1 MSEEN
6 PIVPESED
14 ETDIETPDS
23 VETVDESKQSLEDE
37 NKGVRR
43 TVTRRKRNK
52 LKSKT
57 IVVDGLPSMS
67 FVMGGEHAKWL
78 IPACFVAMILISVYG
93 GMVSWNL
100 QYAEPDSTFDGTS
113 REYHDCIM
121 INFKYGSRNSTD
133 HDPYHPDNVE
143 CAEKQGL
150 DPNWSELEYQQWL
163 DDLLSGLTVADDG
176 NHS

>member
-1 MSEEN
+1 METGGLTMSEEN

-37 NKGVRR
+37 NKGARR

-57 IVVDGLPSMS
+57 IVVDELPSMS

-93 GMVSWNL
+93 GMV
-100 QYAEPDSTFDGTS
+100 
-113 REYHDCIM
+113 
-121 INFKYGSRNSTD
+121 
-133 HDPYHPDNVE
+133 
-143 CAEKQGL
+143 
-150 DPNWSELEYQQWL
+150 
-163 DDLLSGLTVADDG
+163 LSLI
-176 NHS
+176 HI